1 MSTLPDRLV
10 GRHLAVLAGAVALF
24 AAACALD
31 HPLVSLLTVFLP
43 AASLVV
49 ARALSVPFGE
59 PLYVRGFRWAAFIA
73 LVLGVL
79 SVQAP
84 IPGVATLTALSFL
97 WIGASRGSGYLAGVS
112 FAAACALMPLDIT
125 GVVRMSAPLTGS
137 VAHVSALGVVAFV
150 VGALAYRALRRD
162 AAHASPDAHLV
173 GGLVPR
179 PEGR

>member
-24 AAACALD
+24 AAVCALD

-49 ARALSVPFGE
+49 ARAISVPYGE
-59 PLYVRGFRWAAFIA
+59 PLYVRGFRWAAAFA

-84 IPGVATLTALSFL
+84 IPGPATLTALGFL

-112 FAAACALMPLDIT
+112 FATACAVMPLDIA
-125 GVVRMSAPLTGS
+125 GVVRVSAPLSGS
-137 VAHVSALGVVAFV
+137 VAHVSALVVVAFV
-150 VGALAYRALRRD
+150 IGVLASRALRRD
-162 AAHASPDAHLV
+162 AGNAAPDAHAV
-173 GGLVPR
+173 GGVLPR
-179 PEGR
+179 QGRR